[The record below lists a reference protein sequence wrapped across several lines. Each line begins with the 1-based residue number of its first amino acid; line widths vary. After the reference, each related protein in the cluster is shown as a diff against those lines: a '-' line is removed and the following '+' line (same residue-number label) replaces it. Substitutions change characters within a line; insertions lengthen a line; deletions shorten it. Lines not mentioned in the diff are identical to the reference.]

1 MKWSINRKLQH
12 QSKDKRSIIVS
23 SEQYVY
29 WTCLDLNSASVPN
42 CLLHSYQKTLVKW
55 LCWWFNSNS
64 TPNQINYQSINTKFC
79 NLKTEELFIH
89 TNWLLAYLTK
99 TSGNHG
105 RTGQI
110 SITTLK
116 HSLFMLS
123 MPFPSY
129 IHHTSCIDPVRF
141 CSRLSV
147 RSSPCPACVSY
158 NNRFSTDI
166 IAPAIWSYSGSGVQL
181 LSAVIYRC
189 SISIIQC
196 WLALLACCGP
206 RGFFRAN
213 KALLQNTLTLTF
225 S

>member
-1 MKWSINRKLQH
+1 MPKFNKENLPT
-12 QSKDKRSIIVS
+12 
-23 SEQYVY
+23 
-29 WTCLDLNSASVPN
+29 TCYKKHWLNDCVDDLDWCFL
-42 CLLHSYQKTLVKW
+42 TD
-55 LCWWFNSNS
+55 SNS

-79 NLKTEELFIH
+79 NFKTEEPFIH
-89 TNWLLAYLTK
+89 TNWLIASLTK
-99 TSGNHG
+99 TSSNHD

-110 SITTLK
+110 SITTLQ

-123 MPFPSY
+123 LPVSSY
-129 IHHTSCIDPVRF
+129 IHRASCVHPVWF
-141 CSRLSV
+141 CPRLSA
-147 RSSPCPACVSY
+147 RPSAAAWVSY
-158 NNRFSTDI
+158 NNRFSTNI

-181 LSAVIYRC
+181 LSAVIYCC